1 MKHIISILL
10 LFVYSIGYS
19 YAQTSPWE
27 KAYNDLPRKERDEY
41 YENARHFLRNYYE
54 QITAAIENVE
64 IHPFIT
70 EELIDRE
77 EAETVRY
84 KPEFIPE
91 RGKQRILTFSQYL
104 LEASNTFRGKSEGLE
119 FVVSNIEEDKYV
131 HGYNAL
137 TNCFVRLDYDLEIR
151 LHGETLLKRPC
162 RMCCLF
168 PEAQYKKRVRLMQIE
183 PLEDGVVAST
193 ISEQDDDETTKS
205 KITEQVKGN
214 KKEEKIDWKL
224 IGFSIG
230 FSVIIFIISLF
241 YCIFE
246 DKLKKRI
253 TTIFMRFRKK
263 KTYHGWEYNK
273 KKEIRRKNISYILY
287 GIGIISMCALIG
299 FLIYY
304 EMNPITRICA
314 ELGYANAQNK
324 LGNEYYVNKNFET
337 AIKWYTKAGEQ
348 GHAGAQCYLGLCYE
362 SGEGVTK
369 DMQKAVEWYTKAA
382 EWYMKAAEQGDAEAQ
397 YGLGWC
403 YYYGKGVPQNH
414 TEAVKW
420 YTKAAKQGHASA
432 QYCLGI
438 CYYNGKGV
446 PQNHTEAVK
455 WYTKAAEQGHAS
467 AQNNLGY
474 RYYNGE
480 GVTQNY
486 TEAVKWYTRAA
497 KQGNAY
503 AQCEL
508 GTCYYYGKGVAQNYS
523 QAFEWYTKAANQ
535 GDAVAQYNVGI
546 CCQYGYGTTQNTAK
560 AIEWYTKAANQGN
573 TNAKQALA
581 RLKQP

>member
-10 LFVYSIGYS
+10 LLVCNWGYS

-27 KAYNDLPRKERDEY
+27 KAYNNLPRKERDEY
-41 YENARHFLRNYYE
+41 YENARHFLQNYYE
-54 QITAAIENVE
+54 QITAAIEDVE

-84 KPEFIPE
+84 QPEFIPE

-151 LHGETLLKRPC
+151 LHGKTLLKRPC

-193 ISEQDDDETTKS
+193 ISEQGDDETTKS

-230 FSVIIFIISLF
+230 FSVIISIISLF

-253 TTIFMRFRKK
+253 TAIFMRFRKK

-273 KKEIRRKNISYILY
+273 KKEIRKKAISYVLY
-287 GIGIISMCALIG
+287 GIGITSMCALIG

-314 ELGYANAQNK
+314 ELGNANAQNK

-348 GHAGAQCYLGLCYE
+348 DHIAAQNSLGHCYLYGY
-362 SGEGVTK
+362 GVEK
-369 DMQKAVEWYTKAA
+369 NIH
-382 EWYMKAAEQGDAEAQ
+382 EAI
-397 YGLGWC
+397 
-403 YYYGKGVPQNH
+403 
-414 TEAVKW
+414 KW
-420 YTKAAKQGHASA
+420 YTQAANNGDSNAKRKVIGLKQQNLFVCQGR
-432 QYCLGI
+432 I
-438 CYYNGKGV
+438 RDENGK
-446 PQNHTEAVK
+446 PI
-455 WYTKAAEQGHAS
+455 
-467 AQNNLGY
+467 
-474 RYYNGE
+474 
-480 GVTQNY
+480 
-486 TEAVKWYTRAA
+486 
-497 KQGNAY
+497 
-503 AQCEL
+503 
-508 GTCYYYGKGVAQNYS
+508 KGVSISVIDNQIETHTDINGHFKLERIQIGNRIRLRYSNYPIYIAPWDGEFMNITLS
-523 QAFEWYTKAANQ
+523 PQRMIIRK
-535 GDAVAQYNVGI
+535 
-546 CCQYGYGTTQNTAK
+546 
-560 AIEWYTKAANQGN
+560 
-573 TNAKQALA
+573 
-581 RLKQP
+581 